1 LSPIRAKPFRV
12 SLGWTDA
19 PGITSG
25 NAYNND
31 LDLTV
36 TVGGNTYKGNVFN
49 SQYSVTGGSADPRNN
64 LESVF
69 LPPGL
74 SGNFVVTVTAANINS
89 DGVPNEAPSLDQ
101 DFALVIYN
109 GTEALAPVIST
120 ETATIVSE
128 TCTNAAIDP
137 NETVTLNFA
146 LKNVGLA
153 DTVNL
158 VATLVETGGI
168 INASSPQTYG
178 ALTAGGG
185 SVSRSFTFTVTNP
198 CGSSVNCTLQLQDS
212 TNLGAVTFSIPL
224 GAVTGVYTHN
234 FDTVSAPTLPIGWTT
249 SSSGSQSGWIT
260 SISQRDTLPNSAFSA
275 NSSSSGVNELRSPLI
290 GINAGAA
297 QLSFRTSYNME
308 SDSASV
314 GTAYDG
320 GVLEIKIGNGSFND
334 ILAAGGSF
342 VAGGYTHT
350 IYSGN
355 PLAGRQAWSGSS
367 GGFITSIVNLPSAAS
382 GQSIQLRWRCGTDT
396 GRQCR
401 AGSWT
406 ASPSTAALAAAPIL
420 SFRR

>member
-1 LSPIRAKPFRV
+1 
-12 SLGWTDA
+12 
-19 PGITSG
+19 
-25 NAYNND
+25 
-31 LDLTV
+31 
-36 TVGGNTYKGNVFN
+36 
-49 SQYSVTGGSADPRNN
+49 
-64 LESVF
+64 
-69 LPPGL
+69 
-74 SGNFVVTVTAANINS
+74 
-89 DGVPNEAPSLDQ
+89 

-234 FDTVSAPTLPIGWTT
+234 FD
-249 SSSGSQSGWIT
+249 
-260 SISQRDTLPNSAFSA
+260 
-275 NSSSSGVNELRSPLI
+275 
-290 GINAGAA
+290 
-297 QLSFRTSYNME
+297 
-308 SDSASV
+308 
-314 GTAYDG
+314 
-320 GVLEIKIGNGSFND
+320 
-334 ILAAGGSF
+334 
-342 VAGGYTHT
+342 
-350 IYSGN
+350 
-355 PLAGRQAWSGSS
+355 
-367 GGFITSIVNLPSAAS
+367 
-382 GQSIQLRWRCGTDT
+382 
-396 GRQCR
+396 
-401 AGSWT
+401 
-406 ASPSTAALAAAPIL
+406 
-420 SFRR
+420 